1 MAKHKS
7 ATEVTLQT
15 EEKSAFE
22 VWVLRNWPKAAVVG
36 AILAT
41 GIMVNKYLDDSE
53 EAARGVDWNQLASP
67 GDDLAS
73 YQAASTALA
82 GNPIEGWARLLETQ
96 KALSEDD
103 LPAAATASSALSN
116 LTGNLLNRVS
126 FPIGIDGADVN
137 LGEQLASRISAQD
150 AWEKEN
156 AGILTN
162 PEPPADAPRVTIKTD
177 RGDVVVALYSDL
189 APEHTANF
197 IKLSLEDGYDG
208 TKFHRVINRSSMQM
222 IQGGDPN
229 TVSGDAATWGQGG
242 PGYTLDQEKN
252 GLIHDAGYISMAK
265 PGNDVKSSGSQFFL
279 TFGRIHHLDGQH
291 TIFGKIVSGMD
302 IVREIGSDT
311 ILPYD
316 PQTRVQ
322 DRPETPVAILDIVVA
337 E

>member
-15 EEKSAFE
+15 EEKSSIE
-22 VWVLRNWPKAAVVG
+22 VWVLRNWPKAAVLG
-36 AILAT
+36 AIIAA
-41 GIMVNKYLDDSE
+41 GIMVNKNLTDAE
-53 EAARGVDWNQLASP
+53 EAARGVNWNQLATP
-67 GDDLAS
+67 GDELSS
-73 YQAASTALA
+73 YQAASAALA
-82 GNPIEGWARLLETQ
+82 GNPIEGWARLLEIE
-96 KALSEDD
+96 KAISEDD
-103 LPAAATASSALSN
+103 LSAAGTAANALSS
-116 LTGNLLNRVS
+116 LDGHLLNKVA
-126 FPIGIDGADVN
+126 FPIGKDGTVVN
-137 LGEQLASRISAQD
+137 LGQQLASRIASQV
-150 AWEKEN
+150 AWEQEN
-156 AGILTN
+156 ANILSN
-162 PEPPADAPRVTIKTD
+162 PEPPTDAPRVTIKTD

-197 IKLSLEDGYDG
+197 IKLSKADSYDG
-208 TKFHRVINRSSMQM
+208 TKFHRVINRLSMQM

-279 TFGRIHHLDGQH
+279 TFGRIHNLDGVH
-291 TIFGKIVSGMD
+291 TVFGKIVSGMD
-302 IVREIGSDT
+302 LVREIGSDT

-316 PQTRVQ
+316 PQTRFQ
-322 DRPETPVAILDIVVA
+322 DRPETPVVILDMVVS